1 MKNIRV
7 SILTAALSA
16 AVLSLSC
23 LTARADEGMW
33 MINAINRALEADMQA
48 KGLKL
53 QANEIY
59 NSDAEGAALSD
70 AIVSLDFSCSGSVI
84 SDNGLVIT
92 NHHCAYADVHALS
105 TSSHNYLEDGFWA
118 MTDDQEIPIKG
129 KRMLFL
135 KRVLD
140 VTDEVERVLA
150 EHRFSGSPM
159 GSRKLSAVMEEKYSK
174 ETGLEAY
181 LYSMW
186 KGSEYYIAL
195 YEVYTDIRLV
205 AAPPV
210 SIAAYGGDIDN
221 WEWPQHKCDFA
232 LYRIYTGPDGRPAE
246 YSKDNVPLRPARKL
260 AISLDGYKP
269 GDFAMVIGYPGTT
282 DRYASSAKVNYQ
294 ETLSLPITNVIRG
307 DQMAIITKWM
317 NADPEV
323 RLKYSDSYFNLSNL
337 QENNEGMQQCFT
349 RFKVA
354 DQLREQEKEL
364 QEWIDSDPSRK
375 AQWGSLIQ
383 TLNSKYQDV
392 REAEANTMFFR
403 ETVVRGTTLGVI
415 TTRLRSARTSLDNDQ
430 RVKQLSANNAASY
443 ASIDLRVERELFR
456 YAVRTYYTNIDS
468 TCWGAYHKELFDKH
482 KDDMDG
488 FMAEVWDASMLTD
501 ERSIVRIL
509 TAAGEDLLPVYDD
522 PLYKFCQELNIG
534 DFNAEVTRVQ
544 GTPALTD
551 LGREYTHALYQMR
564 LDKGVVQYPD
574 ANSSMRITYGT
585 VGGYEPRDGVWCS
598 WYSSPAGILEK
609 YDPDDYDFSLKPDW
623 KALLEDYCGLKA
635 PAERFNANF
644 LTDNDITGGNSGSP
658 VLNAYGELIG
668 LAFDG
673 NKESLASDVSFTEGY
688 NKCVNVD
695 IRYVIW
701 TLRHYAHLDRILT
714 EIGL

>member
-1 MKNIRV
+1 MNKIKASVLAV
-7 SILTAALSA
+7 SLSA
-16 AVLSLSC
+16 VVSLLCCQS
-23 LTARADEGMW
+23 ARADEGMW
-33 MINAINRALEADMQA
+33 MINAINRALEANMQA

-59 NSDAEGAALSD
+59 NADAEGAALSD
-70 AIVSLDFSCSGSVI
+70 AIVSLDFSCTGSVI
-84 SDNGLVIT
+84 SDKGLVIT

-118 MTDDQEIPIKG
+118 MTDAQEIPIKG

-140 VTDEVERVLA
+140 VTDEVARVVEEYEA
-150 EHRFSGSPM
+150 AGMFI
-159 GSRKLSAVMEEKYSK
+159 GSRKLGAVMENKYS
-174 ETGLEAY
+174 EESGLEAY

-186 KGSEYYIAL
+186 KGSRYYMAL

-232 LYRIYTGPDGRPAE
+232 LYRIYTGPDGRPADFSE
-246 YSKDNVPLRPARKL
+246 ANVPLKPVRKL
-260 AISLDGYKP
+260 TVSLDGFKP
-269 GDFAMVIGYPGTT
+269 GDFAMVIGFPGTT
-282 DRYASSAKVNYQ
+282 DRYASSAKVNYE
-294 ETLSLPITNVIRG
+294 ETLSLPISNVIRG
-307 DQMAIITKWM
+307 DQMAIISKWM
-317 NADPEV
+317 NFDPEI

-354 DQLREQEKEL
+354 DQLRSQEREL
-364 QEWIDSDPSRK
+364 QEWIDADQGRK
-375 AQWGSLIQ
+375 SLWGTLVCSL
-383 TLNSKYQDV
+383 NEKYDAV
-392 REAEANTMFFR
+392 REAEANTIIFR
-403 ETVVRGTTLGVI
+403 ETIVRGTTLGVI
-415 TTRLRSARTSLDNDQ
+415 TTRLHSLRSGLDNSARVAQ
-430 RVKQLSANNAASY
+430 FAANNAASY
-443 ASIDLRVERELFR
+443 ESIDLRVERDLFR
-456 YAVRTYYTNIDS
+456 YAVRTFYSNID
-468 TCWGAYHKELFDKH
+468 TECLGPYQKELLDKY
-482 KDDMDG
+482 KDDIDG

-501 ERSIVRIL
+501 ERGIVKVL
-509 TAAGEDLLPVYDD
+509 TADGEELLPVYDD

-534 DFNAEVTRVQ
+534 DFNSKVTGIQ
-544 GTPALTD
+544 GTPSLTD

-564 LDKGVVQYPD
+564 LDKGIVQYPD

-598 WYSSPAGILEK
+598 WFSSPAGILEK
-609 YDPDDYDFSLKPDW
+609 YDPEDYDFNLKPDW
-623 KALLEDYCGLKA
+623 KALLQEHCGLKA
-635 PAERFNANF
+635 PAEEFHANF

-658 VLNAYGELIG
+658 VLNADGELIG

-701 TLRHYAHLDRILT
+701 TLRHYAHMDRVLE
-714 EIGL
+714 EIGI